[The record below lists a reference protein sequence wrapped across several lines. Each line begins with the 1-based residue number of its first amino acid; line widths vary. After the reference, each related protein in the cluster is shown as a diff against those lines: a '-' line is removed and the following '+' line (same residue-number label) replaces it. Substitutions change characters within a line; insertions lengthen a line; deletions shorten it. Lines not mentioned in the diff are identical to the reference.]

1 MTNATIDSIPADRR
15 EAARSALTAA
25 FGSAPLTALQPVMG
39 GASGGLIY
47 RIEIQNKPYLLRIEL
62 RRTRFRNPHQYE
74 CMKTAVDTG
83 LAPPVHYIDPTEGVA
98 IMDFIPQRPLSEYPG
113 GPAALARDL
122 GRMIAR
128 LQRTPL
134 FPQLLEYPVILDR
147 MLGFIRGSGMF
158 AAGLLDAHAAGFE
171 RIRQVYPW
179 NASSPV
185 SSHNDPNP
193 RNIIFDGERLW
204 LIDWETAFRNDPLT
218 DVAILAEN
226 FAGTPELEDALLQG
240 WLERPADRELRARL
254 VLMRQLTRI
263 YYAAILLSAFAAT
276 PRAVPDGDLAAPTPD
291 GFRAAIAEGRL
302 KPASPETMYTL
313 GKMLLAGFL
322 NGLHTPE
329 FEQALRV
336 YHS

>member
-1 MTNATIDSIPADRR
+1 M
-15 EAARSALTAA
+15 
-25 FGSAPLTALQPVMG
+25 
-39 GASGGLIY
+39 
-47 RIEIQNKPYLLRIEL
+47 
-62 RRTRFRNPHQYE
+62 RRTRFRNPHQYV
-74 CMKTAVDTG
+74 CMKTAVDAG

-128 LQRTPL
+128 LQRTLL
-134 FPQLLEYPVILDR
+134 FPQLLEYPVFLDR

-254 VLMRQLTRI
+254 VLMRQLTRL
-263 YYAAILLSAFAAT
+263 YYAGNSSQRVCGNAARCAGWRSGRT
-276 PRAVPDGDLAAPTPD
+276 HP
-291 GFRAAIAEGRL
+291 GRL
-302 KPASPETMYTL
+302 SCGNCRRPPEASLARNHVHSWEDVASRIPEWTQHAGVRASIEGVSQLMA
-313 GKMLLAGFL
+313 KRPDRPKAWNKQPEESLASVEKGVAPPWNDRL
-322 NGLHTPE
+322 
-329 FEQALRV
+329 
-336 YHS
+336 